1 MKAHNA
7 AELFSLSK
15 YGEHSMLVYS
25 SLEEFRE
32 IYSHYCK
39 IALEKNNELVL
50 IIPHYETVD
59 AVRETLMSE
68 IVVPKYEVNGTL
80 VIVDT
85 EKAFQK
91 SNEVY
96 NILLMINLLTKRAE
110 SLGKNGLSMIA
121 DAGSFFLHEKL
132 EELLKHE
139 LSVPPELGMKC
150 KAFCCYNKRDF
161 GTLVGQ
167 QKNALL
173 DHHNRSFALTEELRS
188 SARF

>member
-1 MKAHNA
+1 MKVNSA
-7 AELFSLSK
+7 AEWLGLSK

-50 IIPHYETVD
+50 LIPHYETIN
-59 AVRETLMSE
+59 AVRETLKRE
-68 IVVPKYEVNGTL
+68 IDVPKYEVDGTL
-80 VIVDT
+80 VIVDK

-96 NILLMINLLTKRAE
+96 NILLLINLLTKWAE
-110 SLGKNGLSMIA
+110 SLQKNGLSMIA

-132 EELLKHE
+132 EELLIHE
-139 LSVPPELGMKC
+139 LSVPPELGMRC
-150 KAFCCYNKRDF
+150 KAFCCYHKEDF
-161 GTLVGQ
+161 DTLVRQ
-167 QKNALL
+167 QKEALL
-173 DHHNRSFALTEELRS
+173 GHHNRRIIL
-188 SARF
+188 

>member
-1 MKAHNA
+1 MH
-7 AELFSLSK
+7 
-15 YGEHSMLVYS
+15 VYS

-50 IIPHYETVD
+50 LIPHYETIN
-59 AVRETLMSE
+59 AVRETLKRE
-68 IVVPKYEVNGTL
+68 IDVAKNEVEGTL

-96 NILLMINLLTKRAE
+96 NILLMINMSTKRAE

-132 EELLKHE
+132 GELLKHE
-139 LSVPPELGMKC
+139 LSVPPELGMSC
-150 KAFCCYNKRDF
+150 KAFCCYHKRDF
-161 GTLVGQ
+161 DTLAGQ
-167 QKNALL
+167 QKQTLL
-173 DHHNRSFALTEELRS
+173 DHHNRRIIL
-188 SARF
+188 